1 MAGKR
6 DQRTTDLGDAGE
18 ERIEKRRGRPAK
30 ADGARVPYE
39 ELDKLLVF
47 GEQVPCD
54 EKGEQT
60 TVYYPTLR
68 ELSRRFDVAVSL
80 ISKYAHQHNCMR
92 RREEAQAR
100 IHARVDQ
107 KLIEFR
113 ATAIARTREDEL
125 RTIDGFLAGFE
136 SAVAEG
142 RVRVDNPSDYNQMI
156 RLREYLMGG
165 ADSRQEVHTS
175 VSLEELQARHRRML
189 LAAAEE
195 TGVERGR
202 LVAPESDAEDGLVY
216 EVVGQIGD
224 ADDADGTPAP
234 PPIPPDPTT
243 PEVNTQT
250 PVSTFAPP
258 AEGAVEA
265 PEPAVEPALAA
276 PDCRGWNDLRGVT

>member
-1 MAGKR
+1 MNKR
-6 DQRTTDLGDAGE
+6 DKRTDVGDAGE
-18 ERIEKRRGRPAK
+18 ERVTKRKGRPAK
-30 ADGARVPYE
+30 VDGARVPYE

-54 EKGEQT
+54 DTGEST
-60 TVYYPTLR
+60 TVYFPTLR
-68 ELSRRFDVAVSL
+68 ELARRFDVAVSL

-156 RLREYLMGG
+156 RLREFLMGG

-195 TGVERGR
+195 TGAERGR
-202 LVAPESDAEDGLVY
+202 LVAPDGDEDAAGSVY
-216 EVVGQIGD
+216 DVVGEVDGS
-224 ADDADGTPAP
+224 DDAGAP
-234 PPIPPDPTT
+234 PPTPLDPAA
-243 PEVNTQT
+243 PEVNTHA
-250 PVSTFAPP
+250 PLSTSATSPESVAEPP
-258 AEGAVEA
+258 LEA
-265 PEPAVEPALAA
+265 PEEGLVDGQDGDA
-276 PDCRGWNDLRGVT
+276 